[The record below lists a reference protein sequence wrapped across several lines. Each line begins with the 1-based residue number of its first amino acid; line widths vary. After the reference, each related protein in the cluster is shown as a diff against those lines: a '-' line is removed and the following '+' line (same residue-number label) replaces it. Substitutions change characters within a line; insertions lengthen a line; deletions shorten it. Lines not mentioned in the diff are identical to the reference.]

1 MVPECAPEDIHDFRI
16 TVKKLKA
23 IIRLFNGVS
32 TRASACRFPK
42 SLNKVY
48 KTLGFMRECQI
59 QKQKILKAAKET
71 GSMEPLIYL
80 NKINRKTELF
90 KQKVIRS
97 IQSLPDV
104 NKKRDQ
110 IINDCSEEITDASIT
125 RYIQTKMNAIQ
136 LLLLNRPCDDE
147 HMHEMRKKIKD
158 IQYIFSG
165 VAKNDHIDVS
175 SSRLRTIQRV
185 SAELGEFH
193 DLCIAIVL
201 LKKELKLH
209 DKERDEQKI
218 LRKTKVNWLT
228 EKKRLH
234 QQIIE
239 SIELLIRDHVH
250 EFSMN

>member
-1 MVPECAPEDIHDFRI
+1 MIPECAPDDIHDFRI

-23 IIRLFNGVS
+23 IIRLFNAVS

-59 QKQKILKAAKET
+59 QKQKILKAANEM
-71 GSMEPLIYL
+71 GGMEPLIYL
-80 NKINRKTELF
+80 KKINRKTELF

-104 NKKRDQ
+104 NKKKDQ
-110 IINDCSEEITDASIT
+110 IINDCSEEITGTSIT
-125 RYIQTKMNAIQ
+125 QYIQTKMDAIQ
-136 LLLLNRPCDDE
+136 LLLRNRQCDDE

-165 VAKNDHIDVS
+165 VAKNDHIPVS
-175 SSRLRTIQRV
+175 SSQLRTIQRV

-193 DLCIAIVL
+193 DLCVAIVL
-201 LKKELKLH
+201 LKKELKLR
-209 DKERDEQKI
+209 DKELDEQKI
-218 LRKTKVNWLT
+218 LRKTKDNWLT
-228 EKKRLH
+228 EKNELH
-234 QQIIE
+234 QHIIE
-239 SIELLIRDHVH
+239 SIQSLIRKNVH